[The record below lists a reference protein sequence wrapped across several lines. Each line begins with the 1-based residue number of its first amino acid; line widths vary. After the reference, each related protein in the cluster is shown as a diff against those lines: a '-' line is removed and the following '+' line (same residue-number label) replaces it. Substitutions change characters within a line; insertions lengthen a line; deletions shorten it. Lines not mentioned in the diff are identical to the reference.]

1 MTKLKKHARTLPVVV
16 LCLLAVGSA
25 AAFAQ
30 RQFRLMNGARPV
42 VKVMLTGVV
51 ERAEGRIPV
60 EKASA
65 VKPGEILDW
74 TITSAN
80 EGNASASD
88 YKAVGSIPAGT
99 QFVANSATA
108 DRSAVVTY
116 SIDNGKS
123 FSPQPTVEE
132 KQPDGSIKKVPAP
145 ASMYTQLRYEWADPL
160 VQGGKLNASYK
171 VRLK

>member
-1 MTKLKKHARTLPVVV
+1 MTKIKKHARTWPAIV
-16 LCLLAVGSA
+16 LCLVALSSA

-30 RQFRLMNGARPV
+30 RQLRLMGGARPD
-42 VKVMLTGVV
+42 VKVILTGMV

-80 EGNASASD
+80 EGNASASE
-88 YKAVGSIPAGT
+88 YKAVAKIPAGT
-99 QFVANSATA
+99 QFVAGSASA
-108 DRSAVVTY
+108 DGSASVTY

-123 FSPQPTVEE
+123 FSVQPTIEE
-132 KQPDGSIKKVPAP
+132 KQPDGSIKKVAAP
-145 ASMYTQLRYEWADPL
+145 PSMYTQLRYEWADPL

>member
-1 MTKLKKHARTLPVVV
+1 MTKFKKNVRTLPVVV
-16 LCLLAVGSA
+16 LCLLVLGGA

-30 RQFRLMNGARPV
+30 RQFKLIGRDRPEIKV
-42 VKVMLTGVV
+42 VLSGMV
-51 ERAEGRIPV
+51 ERDGARIPV

-80 EGNASASD
+80 EGDASASD
-88 YKAVGSIPAGT
+88 YKAVAKIPAGT
-99 QFVANSATA
+99 QFIAGSASA
-108 DRSAVVTY
+108 DGSASVTY

-123 FSPQPTVEE
+123 FSPKPTIDE

-145 ASMYTQLRYEWADPL
+145 VNMYTQLRYEWADPL